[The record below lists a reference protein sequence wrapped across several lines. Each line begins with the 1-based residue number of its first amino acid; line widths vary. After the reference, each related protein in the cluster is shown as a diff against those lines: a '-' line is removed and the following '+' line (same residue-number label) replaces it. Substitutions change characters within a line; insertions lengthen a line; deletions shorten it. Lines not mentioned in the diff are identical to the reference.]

1 MKKYLFLTSFIVGG
15 LIGFIIN
22 YTWSFQQNFITFSCA
37 FVLYLTAGYFLSN
50 KNQDINYFGNILL
63 FWYIL
68 LLVGYS
74 SYVNYSWD
82 LPVLFLICIVAYI
95 LGYYLSKIQ
104 NKKNK
109 IIAFGISFF
118 TFSIILYFA
127 VPWITYKNESNVI
140 GSSDIIE
147 YSLIDIRNPDAVVTD
162 KDLKGK
168 VVLFDFWF
176 KRCGA
181 CMRQYPKMEK
191 VYRHFKDN
199 QNVVI
204 YFVNNGVDEPEQIT
218 KTINE
223 RKFQI
228 PVLLDKGR
236 VLTNK
241 LGLTGFPAF
250 ILIDKSGKIIESHLG
265 YSRDEESVFEENTIK
280 KIESILTMK

>member
-1 MKKYLFLTSFIVGG
+1 MNFKKIGLCFLLGG
-15 LIGFIIN
+15 LIGFVIN

-37 FVLYLTAGYFLSN
+37 FVLYLTAGHFLSN
-50 KNQDINYFGNILL
+50 KNRNINYLGNILL
-63 FWYIL
+63 FWYVI

-82 LPVLFLICIVAYI
+82 LPVLFLICIVSYI

-109 IIAFGISFF
+109 IITFGISFF
-118 TFSIILYFA
+118 TISIILYFA

-140 GSSDIIE
+140 GSSEIIK
-147 YSLIDIRNPDAVVTD
+147 YSLIDIRNPDVVITD

-181 CMRQYPKMEK
+181 CMRQYPEMEK
-191 VYRHFKDN
+191 VYKHFKDN
-199 QNVVI
+199 QNVAI
-204 YFVNNGVDEPEQIT
+204 YFVNNGTDELEEIV
-218 KTINE
+218 KVSKE
-223 RKFQI
+223 RDFHI
-228 PVLLDKGR
+228 PILWDKGSS
-236 VLTNK
+236 LINK
-241 LGLTGFPAF
+241 LGLTEFPVF

-265 YSRDEESVFEENTIK
+265 YSRDEESVFEKNTIK